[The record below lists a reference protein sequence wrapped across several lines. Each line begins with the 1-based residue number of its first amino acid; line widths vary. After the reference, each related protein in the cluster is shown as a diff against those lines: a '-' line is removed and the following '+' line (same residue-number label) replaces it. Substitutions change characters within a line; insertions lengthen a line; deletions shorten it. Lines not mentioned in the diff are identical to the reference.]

1 MHAGAIQMTSV
12 DLIGY
17 AASAAVLA
25 TFLMSTMIPL
35 RILALLSNVLFIA
48 FGYLNGV
55 LPVLVLHAVLFPV
68 NLYRLAQFWRLV
80 RDVRAAQNTE
90 FPINSLL
97 PYMKRRTVRA
107 GETLI
112 RKGERADGLYY
123 LAKGELE
130 VADYR
135 KRLMPG
141 AIVGE
146 IGVFA
151 SNRERSATINC
162 SSDCEVFEL
171 SEGVAKQLFLQ
182 DRLFGFAILK
192 LIIDRLLE
200 NSLAQHR

>member
-1 MHAGAIQMTSV
+1 MTWV
-12 DLIGY
+12 ELIGY

-35 RILALLSNVLFIA
+35 RILALVSNVLFIA
-48 FGYLNGV
+48 YGYFDNI
-55 LPVLVLHAVLFPV
+55 LPVLVLHAILFPV
-68 NLYRLAQFWRLV
+68 NLYRLTQFWRLV
-80 RDVRAAQNTE
+80 RDVRDAQNAE
-90 FPINSLL
+90 FPISSLL
-97 PYMKRRTVRA
+97 PYMTRRTFRA

-112 RKGERADGLYY
+112 RKGERADGMYY

-130 VADYR
+130 VADYG

-141 AIVGE
+141 ALVGE

-151 SNRERSATINC
+151 SNRERSATIIC

-171 SEGVAKQLFLQ
+171 SEGIAKQLFLQ

-200 NSLAQHR
+200 NSLAPPR